1 MPPYVV
7 RLSTC
12 NLNQWAL
19 DFEGNLSRVHQSIA
33 AARAQGSRFR
43 TGPELELTGYGCED
57 HFLESDTTAHA
68 WESLAALLEGD
79 ATRDFLVDVG
89 LPLRHAGV
97 LYNARAFCLNGRVL
111 LLRPKMSLAEDGN
124 YREGR
129 YFSPWSKARGLET
142 FTMPAC
148 VSCLPAGQTHAPIG
162 FAALR
167 LRDGILGAET
177 CEELFTP
184 DPPHIQLLL
193 SGCDIIVNGSGSHHQ
208 LRKLNTRVELMQ
220 GATDKVG
227 GAYLYANQRGCDG
240 GRLYYDG
247 CAMIMANGACVAQG
261 EQFGLRDVEVL
272 TAGVDLEAGRSM
284 FGASASAGR
293 QGAAAVASRVPL
305 VEVDYFLGGAGGAG
319 EAATTAHR
327 APPTPPRPVA
337 YVAPAEEIGRGPAC
351 WLWDFLRRSGAGGFF
366 LPLSGGADSAATA
379 AIVGIMAHMVAERAM
394 RAGAAEAAA
403 EGAAPGGGGG
413 GGGGGYHPHA
423 ASEAAVDAAVLADLR
438 RVARAPTLRPASAAH
453 IAGLL
458 FHTAY
463 LGTANS
469 SEATRRRAGA
479 LAGQLGAHHS
489 SIAIDA
495 MVGAVLWVFAAFV
508 SGGRLPRFSS
518 RGGSAAEDLA
528 LQNVQARL
536 RMVISYF
543 LAQLLPW
550 VRRSGGGFL
559 LVLGSSNVDEALRGY
574 YTKYDCSAADLN
586 PIGGVSKRDLAMFL
600 RDAAARYA
608 WPALLDIVHA
618 PPTAELR
625 PMGGGGGGGGGGGP
639 PSPHQFGVDDDWG
652 RAGATFQL
660 PDPGAAA
667 AAATAEAAAAAA
679 AAAAALTVAPAS
691 GTALAIATPV
701 EHSQTDEADMGM
713 TYDELSV
720 FGGLRKTARCGPLS
734 MYSALLSTGAGKWA
748 SLTPRQV
755 AAKVKHFFVTHAA
768 NRHKMTTLTPSYHA
782 EGYSPDDNRY
792 DHRPFLYPLAF
803 ARQFAAIDAD
813 VEAREA
819 ETARGRR

>member
-19 DFEGNLSRVHQSIA
+19 DFDGNLARVLASIA
-33 AARAQGSRFR
+33 AAKAQGSRFR

-57 HFLESDTTAHA
+57 HFLETDTTAHA
-68 WESLAALLEGD
+68 WESLALLLEGD

-89 LPLRHAGV
+89 LPLRHCGV

-129 YFSPWSKARGLET
+129 YFSPWSKARGIER

-148 VSCLPAGQTHAPIG
+148 ISALPAGQTWCDIG

-193 SGCDIIVNGSGSHHQ
+193 SGCDVIVNGSGSHHQ

-247 CAMIMANGACVAQG
+247 CAMIMANGKCLAQG

-272 TAGVDLEAGRSM
+272 TAGVDLEAGRSK

-293 QGAAAVASRVPL
+293 QGAAAVANRVPL
-305 VEVDYFLGGAGGAG
+305 VDVDYYLGGAGGAG
-319 EAATTAHR
+319 EAAATARR
-327 APPTPPRPVA
+327 AAPSPPRAVTYVTPP
-337 YVAPAEEIGRGPAC
+337 EEVGRGPAC

-379 AIVGIMAHMVAERAM
+379 AIVGIMAHMVAERAV
-394 RAGAAEAAA
+394 RAGAAEAAR
-403 EGAAPGGGGG
+403 EAAG
-413 GGGGGYHPHA
+413 GGGGGYHSHP
-423 ASEAAVDAAVLADLR
+423 ASEAAVDVAVLADLR
-438 RVARAPTLRPASAAH
+438 RVARAPALRPTSASQV
-453 IAGLL
+453 AGLL
-458 FHTAY
+458 LHTAY

-479 LAGQLGAHHS
+479 LAGQLGAYHS
-489 SIAIDA
+489 ALAIDA

-518 RGGSAAEDLA
+518 RGGTAAEDLA

-586 PIGGVSKRDLAMFL
+586 PIGGVSKRDLAAFL

-625 PMGGGGGGGGGGGP
+625 PMAHGGDAGGP
-639 PSPHQFGVDDDWG
+639 PSPRQFGVDDDWG
-652 RAGATFQL
+652 QLGVTFQL
-660 PDPGAAA
+660 PDPSGVVAE
-667 AAATAEAAAAAA
+667 AEAAAAAA
-679 AAAAALTVAPAS
+679 AAAAVAVAPLGGGGGGGSS
-691 GTALAIATPV
+691 GGAAALAPV

-720 FGGLRKTARCGPLS
+720 FGGLRKMARCGPLS
-734 MYSALLSTGAGKWA
+734 MYSALLTMGTGKWPT
-748 SLTPRQV
+748 LTPRQV

-792 DHRPFLYPLAF
+792 DHRPFLYPLSF
-803 ARQFAAIDAD
+803 ARQFAAIDVD
-813 VEAREA
+813 VEMREA
-819 ETARGRR
+819 EAERRGGKER